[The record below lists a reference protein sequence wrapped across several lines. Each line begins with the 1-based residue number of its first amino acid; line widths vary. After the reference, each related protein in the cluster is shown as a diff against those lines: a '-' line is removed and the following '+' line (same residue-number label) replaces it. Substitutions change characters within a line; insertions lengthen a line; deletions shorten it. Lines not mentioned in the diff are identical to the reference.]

1 MQTLM
6 KILCSSVLLFF
17 SCYLA
22 AGQNNDSL
30 RFEVLMTSQMLKTIN
45 LEAEFIKSIDI
56 TSERHVLISTKDQF
70 YLLGWGGMTP
80 LGKPASSG
88 SIRSFAF
95 SPDSLL
101 MVVKNDEI
109 CYFDSNRE
117 LKKLYKLPG
126 KQMALSAGKNVM
138 YVYDQSTAASGNA
151 VYVITPGGKY
161 AVLFEISLPV
171 NAIVELD
178 SSLIFASGNMVY
190 KFDLKTKNYKVLSSL
205 SKGKTIISVTSD
217 PSCGRIYFSTDR
229 EIYAVNDTS
238 AITVSKSMGGILKFF
253 DDGLVVFDPAKK
265 FLLRIAGIEEELG
278 KAQPYKPEEI
288 QKPQEKQKPKEAQK
302 PEDGVLRN
310 ANIIALAKSE
320 MSDAIIISIIRRSK
334 TDFNLSIDSM
344 IDLSVEGVSS
354 EVIME
359 MRQAVK
365 RQASEQQ
372 K

>member
-1 MQTLM
+1 M
-6 KILCSSVLLFF
+6 KILCSCVLLFF
-17 SCYLA
+17 SSYLA
-22 AGQNNDSL
+22 AGQDNDLL

-45 LEAEFIKSIDI
+45 LDAEFIKSIDI
-56 TSERHVLISTKDQF
+56 TPERHVLISTKDQF

-80 LGKPASSG
+80 LGKSVTSG

-95 SPDSLL
+95 STDSLL

-126 KQMALSAGKNVM
+126 KQMAISAGKDVM
-138 YVYDQSTAASGNA
+138 YVYDQSTAASGNFI
-151 VYVITPGGKY
+151 YVITPGGKY
-161 AVLFEISLPV
+161 AVLLEASLPV
-171 NAIVELD
+171 NAVKELD
-178 SSLIFASGNMVY
+178 SSLIFASGNLLFE
-190 KFDLKTKNYKVLSSL
+190 FDLKTKNYKILSSL
-205 SKGKTIISVTSD
+205 SKEKNIISVTSD

-229 EIYAVNDTS
+229 AIYAVNDTS
-238 AITVSKSMGGILKFF
+238 AITVSEGMGGILKFF

-278 KAQPYKPEEI
+278 KAQPYKPEET
-288 QKPQEKQKPKEAQK
+288 QK

-320 MSDAIIISIIRRSK
+320 MSDALIISIIRRSK

-344 IDLSVEGVSS
+344 IDLSAEGVSS

-359 MRQAVK
+359 MRQAMR
-365 RQASEQQ
+365 RQASGQQ

>member
-1 MQTLM
+1 M

-17 SCYLA
+17 SSYLA
-22 AGQNNDSL
+22 VGQDNDSL

-45 LEAEFIKSIDI
+45 LDAEFIKSIDI

-70 YLLGWGGMTP
+70 YLLGWGGITP
-80 LGKPASSG
+80 LGKSVTSG

-109 CYFDSNRE
+109 CYFDSNKE

-126 KQMALSAGKNVM
+126 KQMAISAGKDVM
-138 YVYDQSTAASGNA
+138 YVYDQSTTASGNV
-151 VYVITPGGKY
+151 VYVITPGGNY
-161 AVLFEISLPV
+161 AVLLEVSLPV
-171 NAIVELD
+171 NDVEELD

-205 SKGKTIISVTSD
+205 SKEKTIISVTSD
-217 PSCGRIYFSTDR
+217 PSCGRIYFSTNSA
-229 EIYAVNDTS
+229 IYAVNDTS
-238 AITVSKSMGGILKFF
+238 AITVSEGMGGILKFF

-278 KAQPYKPEEI
+278 KAQPYKPEET
-288 QKPQEKQKPKEAQK
+288 QKPQ
-302 PEDGVLRN
+302 DGVLRN
-310 ANIIALAKSE
+310 ANISALAKSE
-320 MSDAIIISIIRRSK
+320 MSDALIISIIRRSK

-344 IDLSVEGVSS
+344 IDLSAEGVSS
-354 EVIME
+354 DVIME
-359 MRQAVK
+359 MRRAMK
-365 RQASEQQ
+365 RQASEQL

>member
-1 MQTLM
+1 M

-17 SCYLA
+17 SSYLA
-22 AGQNNDSL
+22 AGQDNDSL

-45 LEAEFIKSIDI
+45 LDAQFINSIDI

-70 YLLGWGGMTP
+70 YLLGWGGLTP
-80 LGKPASSG
+80 LGKSVTSG

-109 CYFDSNRE
+109 CYFDSDRE

-126 KQMALSAGKNVM
+126 KQMAISAGKDVM
-138 YVYDQSTAASGNA
+138 YVYDQNTAASGNI

-161 AVLFEISLPV
+161 AVLFEVSLPV
-171 NAIVELD
+171 NAVVELD

-205 SKGKTIISVTSD
+205 SKGKNIISVTSD

-253 DDGLVVFDPAKK
+253 DDGLVVFDPARK
-265 FLLRIAGIEEELG
+265 FLLRIVGIELELG

-288 QKPQEKQKPKEAQK
+288 QKPG
-302 PEDGVLRN
+302 DGVLRN
-310 ANIIALAKSE
+310 ANIIALVKSE
-320 MSDAIIISIIRRSK
+320 MSDALIISIIRRSK
-334 TDFNLSIDSM
+334 TDFNLNIDSM
-344 IDLSVEGVSS
+344 IGLSSEGVSS

-359 MRQAVK
+359 MRQAMK